1 MSVVIAKQK
10 TKIGILFEVSI
21 GDLGPA
27 SVRAGYEELRQRIDA
42 YNKALAKDRNIVVQD
57 SYVTTNVNE
66 VLRIQSAD
74 ATDKRLA
81 DVKDNGNGFVGN
93 GRVKVASAEEA
104 PKRKAKAAPEPAAE
118 PVDDDP
124 PHIKT
129 MTPEEFQAAKAEKS
143 KEAQVQTVLPPPVE
157 DKPVKAAPAPAQA
170 GDDLLDKALGK
181 LERVTPNARAL
192 LEVLVK
198 SKGPLTLDEL
208 EAQSKVGKG
217 SINTWLQSAVKKYHL
232 VESAGRGKYQLNRGT
247 LNA

>member
-21 GDLGPA
+21 GDLGGNA
-27 SVRAGYEELRQRIDA
+27 VRAGYEELRQRIDA
-42 YNKALAKDRNIVVQD
+42 YTKALAKDRNIIVAD

-66 VLRIQSAD
+66 VLRVQSAD

-93 GRVKVASAEEA
+93 GRVKVAAAEEP
-104 PKRKAKAAPEPAAE
+104 PKRKAKVAVPEPD

-124 PHIKT
+124 PRVKT
-129 MTPEEFQAAKAEKS
+129 MTPEEFQSAKAEKS
-143 KEAQVQTVLPPPVE
+143 KEAPVLP
-157 DKPVKAAPAPAQA
+157 A
-170 GDDLLDKALGK
+170 GQVGGDLLDKALGK
-181 LERVTPNARAL
+181 LERVTPNAKAL

>member
-27 SVRAGYEELRQRIDA
+27 SVRAGYDELRQRIDA

-74 ATDKRLA
+74 ATDKRLDA
-81 DVKDNGNGFVGN
+81 VKDNGNGFVGT
-93 GRVKVASAEEA
+93 GRVQVAAAEEA
-104 PKRKAKAAPEPAAE
+104 PKRKAKAVPEPVVE

-124 PHIKT
+124 PRVKT

-143 KEAQVQTVLPPPVE
+143 KEAHVQATPPPPVE
-157 DKPVKAAPAPAQA
+157 AKPVKAAPAPAQA